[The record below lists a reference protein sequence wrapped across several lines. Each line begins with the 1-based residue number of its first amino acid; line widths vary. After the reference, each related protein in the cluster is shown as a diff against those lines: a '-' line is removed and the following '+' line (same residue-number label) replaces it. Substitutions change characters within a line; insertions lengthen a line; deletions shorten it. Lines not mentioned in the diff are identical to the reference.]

1 MDFMESPRFLLM
13 DLNLV
18 RGAIADV
25 DCGEF
30 GVRAINNLND
40 VQIVLNELL
49 SKRDRDLAKAK
60 DQRGHQIKNAGDAK
74 DPQDL
79 VTLSQMQEIARKIAQ
94 DTVETII
101 GGKPKTPGTTPP
113 PTTTPP
119 PIIIPP
125 PGPGGPPGPAMPGIP
140 MTEDLSGYIGGA
152 GTTSFTLTHFPIAS
166 TVQVQLNGT
175 FQHEPDEIL
184 ISGAEIIFV
193 TGPRLGDTLV
203 VNYYYLP

>member
-1 MDFMESPRFLLM
+1 M
-13 DLNLV
+13 
-18 RGAIADV
+18 
-25 DCGEF
+25 
-30 GVRAINNLND
+30 RAINNLND

-49 SKRDRDLAKAK
+49 AKRDRDLAKAK

-79 VTLSQMQEIARKIAQ
+79 VTLKQLEEIAKKIAQ

-101 GGKPKTPGTTPP
+101 GGKKTPSPTPPPITTPP

-119 PIIIPP
+119 PIPP
-125 PGPGGPPGPAMPGIP
+125 PGGIGGPAMPGIP
-140 MTEDLSGYIGGA
+140 VTEDLSGYIGGA